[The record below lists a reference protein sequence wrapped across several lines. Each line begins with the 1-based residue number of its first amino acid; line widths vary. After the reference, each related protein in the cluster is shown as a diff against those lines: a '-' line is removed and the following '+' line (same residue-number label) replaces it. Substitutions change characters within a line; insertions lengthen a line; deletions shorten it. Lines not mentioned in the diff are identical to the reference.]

1 MSSKPTVRF
10 LDRTTPPHL
19 FTLIFTAAMSS
30 LTMNMFLP
38 SLPSISEYFNTEYRV
53 IQLALTLY
61 LGTSGLLQIIIGP
74 MSDRFGRRNVL
85 IGGFVIFSFASLGC
99 VFAQSAE
106 VFLVFRVLQ
115 ASIAVAMVLSR
126 AIVRDMVPQD
136 QAASMLGYITMFI
149 AISPMVS
156 PAIGGFIDEA
166 FGWRAIFWC
175 LFVAGLIAIALIWA
189 DLGETNTH
197 QSSSFSQQFSE
208 YPELLTSHRFWG
220 YCGSAGFATGAFFA
234 YLGGAPFIGV
244 EVFGLSPSKL
254 GYFLGAPAL
263 GYIFGN
269 FITGRYSMRF
279 GANKMVLVG
288 ATIGGFGAAIPLVLF
303 NLGFGT
309 PLAFFGS
316 VTLVG
321 LGNGMVLPNA
331 TSGML
336 SVRPHLA
343 GTASGLGGALMTG
356 GGGALA
362 ALAGVM
368 LVPGSGPYPLLWI
381 MLTTSSL
388 SVVSII
394 WVVLREKQ
402 VGIR

>member
-1 MSSKPTVRF
+1 
-10 LDRTTPPHL
+10 
-19 FTLIFTAAMSS
+19 
-30 LTMNMFLP
+30 
-38 SLPSISEYFNTEYRV
+38 
-53 IQLALTLY
+53 
-61 LGTSGLLQIIIGP
+61 

-85 IGGFVIFSFASLGC
+85 IGGFITFSLASLGC
-99 VFAQSAE
+99 IFAQSAE
-106 VFLVFRVLQ
+106 VFLFFRVLQ
-115 ASIAVAMVLSR
+115 ASIAVAMVLAR

-156 PAIGGFIDEA
+156 PAIGGFIGET
-166 FGWRAIFWC
+166 FGWRAVFWC
-175 LFVAGLIAIALIWA
+175 LFVAGLNCPDLDRSGRNQHASVLQLCTAVFGIPGTA
-189 DLGETNTH
+189 DLAPVLGLLWLG
-197 QSSSFSQQFSE
+197 SFCDGRVFCLSGRRPV
-208 YPELLTSHRFWG
+208 YR
-220 YCGSAGFATGAFFA
+220 
-234 YLGGAPFIGV
+234 GGTL
-244 EVFGLSPSKL
+244 GLSPSKL

-263 GYIFGN
+263 GYILGN

-288 ATIGGFGAAIPLVLF
+288 AVIGGFGSIIPLVLF

-309 PLAFFGS
+309 PLVFFGS

-321 LGNGMVLPNA
+321 LGNGLVLPNA

-362 ALAGVM
+362 ALAGAM
-368 LVPGSGPYPLLWI
+368 LVPGSGANPLLWL
-381 MLTTSSL
+381 MLATSSL

>member
-1 MSSKPTVRF
+1 MSSKPVVRF

-19 FTLIFTAAMSS
+19 FTLVFTAGMSS
-30 LTMNMFLP
+30 MAMNMFLP
-38 SLPSISEYFNTEYRV
+38 SLPSISNYFNTEYRV
-53 IQLALTLY
+53 MQLALTLY

-85 IGGFVIFSFASLGC
+85 IGGFVIFCLASLGC

-106 VFLVFRVLQ
+106 VFLAFRVLQ

-166 FGWRAIFWC
+166 FGWRAIFWF
-175 LFVAGLIAIALIWA
+175 LFVAGLFAIVLIWA
-189 DLGETNTH
+189 DLGETNKH
-197 QSSSFSQQFSE
+197 QSASFAQQFSE

-220 YCGSAGFATGAFFA
+220 YCLSAAFATGAFFA
-234 YLGGAPFIGV
+234 YLGGGPFIGV
-244 EVFGLSPSKL
+244 EVFGMSPSKL
-254 GYFLGAPAL
+254 GYVLGAPAL

-279 GANKMVLVG
+279 GANRMVLVG
-288 ATIGGFGAAIPLVLF
+288 AVFGGMSSLIPLIVF
-303 NLGFGT
+303 SLGYGT
-309 PLAFFGS
+309 PIVFFGS
-316 VTLVG
+316 MTLVG
-321 LGNGMVLPNA
+321 FGNGMVLPNA

-336 SVRPHLA
+336 SVRRHLA

-356 GGGALA
+356 GGAALA

-388 SVVSII
+388 SVASII
-394 WVVLREKQ
+394 WVILREKQ
-402 VGIR
+402 VGIS

>member
-30 LTMNMFLP
+30 LAMNMFLP

-53 IQLALTLY
+53 MQLALTLY

-115 ASIAVAMVLSR
+115 ASIAVAMVLAR

-149 AISPMVS
+149 AISPMIS

-166 FGWRAIFWC
+166 FGWRAIFWS
-175 LFVAGLIAIALIWA
+175 LFIAGLIAIALIWA
-189 DLGETNTH
+189 DLGETNRH
-197 QSSSFSQQFSE
+197 RSSSFSQQFSE

-220 YCGSAGFATGAFFA
+220 YCGSAAFATGAFFA

-254 GYFLGAPAL
+254 GFFLGAPAL
-263 GYIFGN
+263 GYILGN

-279 GANKMVLVG
+279 GANRMVLVG
-288 ATIGGFGAAIPLVLF
+288 ATIGGFGSMIPLVLF

-309 PLAFFGS
+309 PVTFFGS

-331 TSGML
+331 TAGML

-362 ALAGVM
+362 SLAGVM

-381 MLTTSSL
+381 MMTTSSL

-394 WVVLREKQ
+394 WVILRQRQ
-402 VGIR
+402 VGIT

>member
-1 MSSKPTVRF
+1 
-10 LDRTTPPHL
+10 
-19 FTLIFTAAMSS
+19 
-30 LTMNMFLP
+30 
-38 SLPSISEYFNTEYRV
+38 
-53 IQLALTLY
+53 
-61 LGTSGLLQIIIGP
+61 

-115 ASIAVAMVLSR
+115 ASIAVAMVLAR

-149 AISPMVS
+149 AISPMIS
-156 PAIGGFIDEA
+156 PAVGGFIGET

-175 LFVAGLIAIALIWA
+175 LFVAGLISIALIWT
-189 DLGETNTH
+189 DLGETNQH
-197 QSSSFSQQFSE
+197 RSSSFSQQFSE

-220 YCGSAGFATGAFFA
+220 YCGSAAFATGAFFA

-288 ATIGGFGAAIPLVLF
+288 AAIGGFGSIIPLVLF

-381 MLTTSSL
+381 MMTTSSL